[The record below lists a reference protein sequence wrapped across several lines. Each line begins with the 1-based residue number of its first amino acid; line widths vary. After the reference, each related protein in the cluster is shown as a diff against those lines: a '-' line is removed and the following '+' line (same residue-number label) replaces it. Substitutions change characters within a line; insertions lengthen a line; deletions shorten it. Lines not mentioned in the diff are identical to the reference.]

1 MVAAGFQR
9 RQMRALSVG
18 DMAPRLVAKPRS
30 APIAAATCGL
40 SPESIKVSTPRA
52 ASAAS
57 PARAVGRGV
66 SAMAMTARTA
76 LDHYPNSS
84 MTRRVMALPHVK

>member
-1 MVAAGFQR
+1 MVAGGFNAAR
-9 RQMRALSVG
+9 CAALSVG
-18 DMAPRLVAKPRS
+18 DMAPRLVAKPSS
-30 APIAAATCGL
+30 APIAAATGL

-76 LDHYPNSS
+76 LPI
-84 MTRRVMALPHVK
+84 TTQTAV